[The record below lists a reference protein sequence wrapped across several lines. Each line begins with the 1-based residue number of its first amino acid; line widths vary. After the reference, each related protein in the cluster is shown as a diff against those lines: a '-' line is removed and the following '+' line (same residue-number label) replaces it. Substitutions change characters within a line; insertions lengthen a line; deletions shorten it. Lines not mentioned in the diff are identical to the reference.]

1 MITIKEESK
10 CCGCLACVQTCP
22 QHCIDVKESR
32 KGFLYPFVDETLCI
46 GCNQCEKVCPFNTDE
61 ITNQPIHTFAA
72 KHISDDIRM
81 KSSSGGAF
89 TAIAEK
95 VISGGGIVFGAL
107 YDDKWNVVHGVVDNK
122 EDIAKLRGSKYVQSN
137 IGDTFVQV
145 RRALQNGR
153 RVLFSGTSCQVLGL
167 KLYLRKEYEN
177 LLTVDIICHG
187 TPSPRI
193 WRDYLYR
200 ISNRPQGAV
209 DRNSVLLAL
218 KKNPVITGISFRDKT
233 KGWQKYGFVLLGKSA
248 SKADR
253 NTVLSSSNAILL
265 YEPAS
270 QNLYTRSFIDN
281 YTLRPSCYN
290 CPAKGGRSRSDI
302 TLADCWGIWKYHKD
316 IYDDKGVSAVM
327 VNTTKGLETVRQAE
341 MNLSEI
347 KFSEVY
353 EFNKSYSE
361 SVSHPRFYELFW
373 LLYPWSKI
381 TTIRYV
387 YWFRPRYLINKWL
400 KK

>member
-1 MITIKEESK
+1 MISIKDESK
-10 CCGCLACVQTCP
+10 CCGCLACVQVCP
-22 QHCIDVKESR
+22 KHCIGVKENR
-32 KGFLYPFVDETLCI
+32 KGFLYPVVDEATCI
-46 GCNQCEKVCPFNTDE
+46 GCNQCEKVCPFNAGEFTSH
-61 ITNQPIHTFAA
+61 PLHTFAA

-89 TAIAEK
+89 TAIAENI
-95 VISGGGIVFGAL
+95 ISKGGIVFGAM

-122 EDIAKLRGSKYVQSN
+122 EDIAKLRGSKYVQSY

-145 RRALQNGR
+145 KKALQGGR
-153 RVLFSGTSCQVLGL
+153 LVLFSGTSCQVLGL

-177 LLTVDIICHG
+177 LLTIDIICHG
-187 TPSPRI
+187 TPSPSV
-193 WRDYLYR
+193 WRDYLNR
-200 ISNRPQGAV
+200 IEIRPKGAV
-209 DRNSVLLAL
+209 GRNSVLLSL
-218 KKNPVITGISFRDKT
+218 KEKPVITGISFRDKST
-233 KGWQKYGFVLLGKSA
+233 SWQKYGFVLLGKSA

-253 NTVLSSSNAILL
+253 NTVLSSSNAVLL

-290 CPAKGGRSRSDI
+290 CPAKGGKSKSDI
-302 TLADCWGIWKYHKD
+302 TLADCWGVWKYHKD
-316 IYDDKGVSAVM
+316 IYDDKGVSAVI
-327 VNTTKGLETVRQAE
+327 VNTPPGLEAVKQAD
-341 MNLSEI
+341 MSLTEI

-361 SVSHPRFYELFW
+361 SVSHPRFYALFW
-373 LLYPWSKI
+373 LLYPWFKI

-387 YWFRPRYLINKWL
+387 YWLRPRYLINKWL